1 MFLSFCYTSFHQI
14 HSTFIKILFTL
25 CPCEYKQCF
34 KPIDIHFILE
44 SSEMQTFLIFLLF
57 VGTSFACIE
66 HLARTNYGRYG
77 SSSRNRI
84 INATITC
91 TNISSSAT
99 IDYRFKNQLYEQFLI
114 VTNSTLTTLG
124 PNELANFSTI
134 GKLFL
139 REIHIKEIQPGAFAG
154 LTTLKEL
161 YLDGNELTRVLK
173 GVFNSLQKL
182 EVLDLSSNK
191 IYQIEEWALLGA
203 SSLVKLDLRDNNI
216 SEFDED
222 VLDKLK
228 LEYLDLSRNPLEK
241 LSAKHLSNLTTLNL
255 QQTNLSHF
263 EGLDLAVEVLNLSRN
278 RVSQLNLSNF
288 SRLVVL
294 DLSSNNITRV
304 GNCQMCDSISSL
316 VLNQSES
323 LQFLN
328 ISVNSIAT
336 IENDAFDNL
345 TSLGILDLSQNNIT
359 SLNPASFK
367 DLMYLKFLN
376 LSHNSIKE
384 FQYGTFDHL
393 TRLESLDISNNQLV
407 DLHQYTFVSL
417 NQLRQL
423 HFDNNQITSFDV
435 LDLWIRHRYL
445 RNISLNGNPWKC
457 KELVKLNDERIRIS
471 GGSTFDKPNYRGIPC
486 TNEKQQTQNLT
497 VESNT
502 SVTIPPYSFSK
513 SINQTA
519 QTSELSRLL
528 NEDFE
533 KSKFAKF
540 FEKEDRS
547 RGILIFIVLL
557 QVIICCLLVF
567 IAYSIFNFVKKN
579 SPKYG
584 TRSSPQLEIMLG
596 DTLN

>member
-1 MFLSFCYTSFHQI
+1 MQSFP
-14 HSTFIKILFTL
+14 IL
-25 CPCEYKQCF
+25 
-34 KPIDIHFILE
+34 
-44 SSEMQTFLIFLLF
+44 LLLA
-57 VGTSFACIE
+57 GTSFACFE
-66 HLARTNYGRYG
+66 HSFRINVPRHSYPRYQ
-77 SSSRNRI
+77 I
-84 INATITC
+84 KNATITC
-91 TNISSSAT
+91 TNISSIAT

-114 VTNSTLTTLG
+114 VTNSTLTTLR

-134 GKLFL
+134 EKLFL
-139 REIHIKEIQPGAFAG
+139 RDIHIKEIQPGAFAG
-154 LTTLKEL
+154 LTMLKEL

-182 EVLDLSSNK
+182 EVLDLSSNR

-216 SEFDED
+216 SDFDED
-222 VLDKLK
+222 MLDKLK

-263 EGLDLAVEVLNLSRN
+263 EGLDLAVEVLNLSHN
-278 RVSQLNLSNF
+278 RMSQLNLSNF

-294 DLSSNNITRV
+294 DLSSNNIARV
-304 GNCQMCDSISSL
+304 GSCQKCDSISSL

-367 DLMYLKFLN
+367 DLIYLKFLN

-384 FQYGTFDHL
+384 FQHGTFDHL

-407 DLHQYTFVSL
+407 DLHQYTFVFL
-417 NQLRQL
+417 THLRQL
-423 HFDNNQITSFDV
+423 YFDNNQITSFDV
-435 LDLWIRHRYL
+435 FGLRMQHNYL

-457 KELVKLNDERIRIS
+457 NELVVNLDDGLIYPSITIIE
-471 GGSTFDKPNYRGIPC
+471 GSTFDKPNYRGIAC
-486 TNEKQQTQNLT
+486 TPEKQQTQNLT
-497 VESNT
+497 ESTT
-502 SVTIPPYSFSK
+502 SVTIPIHNFSK
-513 SINQTA
+513 RINETVRN
-519 QTSELSRLL
+519 SGLFRFL
-528 NEDFE
+528 NEDFQ
-533 KSKFAKF
+533 KTKFAEF
-540 FEKEDRS
+540 FEKEHRS
-547 RGILIFIVLL
+547 SGILVFVVLIQIV
-557 QVIICCLLVF
+557 ICCLLVF
-567 IAYSIFNFVKKN
+567 IAYSIFNFVKKG

-584 TRSSPQLEIMLG
+584 TRSSSQVEIMLE
-596 DTLN
+596 DSLN

>member
-1 MFLSFCYTSFHQI
+1 MQSFP
-14 HSTFIKILFTL
+14 IL
-25 CPCEYKQCF
+25 
-34 KPIDIHFILE
+34 
-44 SSEMQTFLIFLLF
+44 LLF
-57 VGTSFACIE
+57 ARTSFACFE
-66 HLARTNYGRYG
+66 HSFRINVPRYSYPRYQIKNG
-77 SSSRNRI
+77 
-84 INATITC
+84 TITC
-91 TNISSSAT
+91 TNISSIAT
-99 IDYRFKNQLYEQFLI
+99 IDYRFKNQPYEQFLI

-134 GKLFL
+134 EKLFL
-139 REIHIKEIQPGAFAG
+139 RDIHIKEIQPGAFAG
-154 LTTLKEL
+154 LTRLKEL
-161 YLDGNELTRVLK
+161 YLDGNALTRVLK

-182 EVLDLSSNK
+182 EVLDLSSNR

-216 SEFDED
+216 SDFDED
-222 VLDKLK
+222 MLDKLK

-304 GNCQMCDSISSL
+304 GSCQKCDSISSL

-345 TSLGILDLSQNNIT
+345 TSLGLLDLSQNNIT

-407 DLHQYTFVSL
+407 ELHQYTFTSL
-417 NQLRQL
+417 KQLRQL
-423 HFDNNQITSFDV
+423 YFDNNQITSFDV
-435 LDLWIRHRYL
+435 FGLRMQHNYL

-457 KELVKLNDERIRIS
+457 NELVKNNYGRPYEIINII

-486 TNEKQQTQNLT
+486 TPEKQQTQNLT
-497 VESNT
+497 ESTT
-502 SVTIPPYSFSK
+502 SVTIPLLNFSK
-513 SINQTA
+513 SINQSV
-519 QTSELSRLL
+519 QKSELSRFL
-528 NEDFE
+528 NEDFQ
-533 KSKFAKF
+533 KTKFAEF
-540 FEKEDRS
+540 FEKEHRS
-547 RGILIFIVLL
+547 SGILVFVVLL
-557 QVIICCLLVF
+557 QIVICCLLVF
-567 IAYSIFNFVKKN
+567 IAYSIFNFVKKG

-584 TRSSPQLEIMLG
+584 TRSSSQVEIMLG
-596 DTLN
+596 DSLN